1 VRRQTCFMAI
11 LTVALLVIG
20 CAGLKLQAPS
30 VTVADLQVV
39 EASLLAQRFVF
50 KLRVQNPNDR
60 EIPVKGM
67 SFEVTINDEPFA
79 RGVSNKT
86 ATLPRLSETIMEV
99 AAVSDLSAILR
110 QIGALRRDGKNS
122 VSYRI
127 RGRLFTGLLVDLNF
141 ENSGVLDFPVPPGEK

>member
-1 VRRQTCFMAI
+1 MRRQTCFMAI
-11 LTVALLVIG
+11 LAAALLVIG

>member
-1 VRRQTCFMAI
+1 MAI
-11 LTVALLVIG
+11 LAAALLVIG

>member
-1 VRRQTCFMAI
+1 MRRQTCFMAI